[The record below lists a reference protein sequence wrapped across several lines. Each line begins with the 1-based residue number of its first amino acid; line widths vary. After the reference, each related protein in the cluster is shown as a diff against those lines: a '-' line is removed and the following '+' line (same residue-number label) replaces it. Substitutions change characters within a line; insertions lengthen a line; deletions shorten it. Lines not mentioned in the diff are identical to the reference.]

1 MATNELRATLR
12 EDFYALEQ
20 NLPRGDAGALRRH
33 DGGSRAIRNNEL
45 ECESLHDL
53 DRARRDP
60 DVTEA
65 STENARGAGGA
76 REYAIFGILVED
88 ELRCLRVRDPHT
100 VGMRYGSVWVQTLWV
115 DRDPGMTGAARS
127 SCLSLGLVLHGI
139 LTAENLRDKK

>member
-1 MATNELRATLR
+1 MARDQLRATLR
-12 EDFYALEQ
+12 ENFYALEE
-20 NLPRGDAGALRRH
+20 NLSRGDAGALCGH
-33 DGGSRAIRNNEL
+33 DGGCATVCDNEF
-45 ECESLHDL
+45 EGESLHDL

-100 VGMRYGSVWVQTLWV
+100 VGMRYGRVWVQTLWV